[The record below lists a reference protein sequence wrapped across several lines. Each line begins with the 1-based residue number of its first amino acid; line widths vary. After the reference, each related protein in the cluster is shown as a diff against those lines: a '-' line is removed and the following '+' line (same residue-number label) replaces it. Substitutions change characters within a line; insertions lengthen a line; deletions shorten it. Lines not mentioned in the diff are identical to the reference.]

1 MLKRKKA
8 LPRRSA
14 PLRKTRPLKRVNKQR
29 KAKNWTRAYHSV
41 ERVVWVCA
49 QPCRVCFS
57 TPSINAHVGPKGK
70 GTSRKADYDQ
80 ITSLCD
86 YDHQRLHRGHLIV
99 DRNTRHAWAADTHAR
114 WLASSPQQDDS

>member
-70 GTSRKADYDQ
+70 GTSRKADYD
-80 ITSLCD
+80 
-86 YDHQRLHRGHLIV
+86 HQRLHRGHLIV